1 MAIDDPSLRKVDNHK
16 CQNTV
21 LRALRHEN
29 TNIIMLSVVL
39 GIFLLYRKLYLQV
52 QQKK

>member
-16 CQNTV
+16 CQ
-21 LRALRHEN
+21 
-29 TNIIMLSVVL
+29 NIIMLSVVL